1 MEAPWRPLVPS
12 EHINWDG
19 LGPGQKPVWT
29 GEEDSIEVS
38 ANISYWVEQ
47 FSDFASHD
55 HDVMKTLDH
64 IY

>member
-38 ANISYWVEQ
+38 ANISYWVDQ
-47 FSDFASHD
+47 FSEFAFS
-55 HDVMKTLDH
+55 
-64 IY
+64 